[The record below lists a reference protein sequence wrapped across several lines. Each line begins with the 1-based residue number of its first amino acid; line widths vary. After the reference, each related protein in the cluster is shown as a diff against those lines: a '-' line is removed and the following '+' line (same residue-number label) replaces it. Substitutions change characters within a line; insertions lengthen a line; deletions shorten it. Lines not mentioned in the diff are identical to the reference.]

1 MLDRDCRRRRRR
13 QTDPGVFKLHPRVLN
28 AERGE
33 GWGYVTGPFVR
44 CLNANQPAF
53 KQANGF
59 SELISH
65 FLGKFLPGLPLSFFL
80 RSAVASTPFTHQT
93 FISNKATYKEVRR
106 RPSVV
111 RPSLPLPESVRGQRQ
126 RGKKCQARN
135 QTRFCPRCLFSSL
148 HRRGT
153 IHLNMHAGY

>member
-1 MLDRDCRRRRRR
+1 M
-13 QTDPGVFKLHPRVLN
+13 
-28 AERGE
+28 
-33 GWGYVTGPFVR
+33 TGPFVR
-44 CLNANQPAF
+44 CLNARQRRGESAF

-59 SELISH
+59 SAVPELISNFWANSFAERRPTSSL
-65 FLGKFLPGLPLSFFL
+65 FLHRRHPSHIRHSFQTKPRTKKCGEPETSVRRPPFRPLPGLSGVCPGQ
-80 RSAVASTPFTHQT
+80 R
-93 FISNKATYKEVRR
+93 
-106 RPSVV
+106 
-111 RPSLPLPESVRGQRQ
+111 QRQ